1 MADDQSAITV
11 KNPEIVASEPNK
23 QGYRSFTFDAFKFS
37 RDEYFVHITWPK
49 GKHTMEVDRFLRAMV
64 RDIGWGFF
72 YGWIFFDDIF
82 GTTNHYGTVDI
93 YAGAYD
99 NGCKAAGI
107 DFIQTYTAESVS
119 KAFEVISR
127 DWISEGYDPLRAPLE
142 TGSPMGSKGKPM
154 TGPLLR
160 NFNPASRMLGLP
172 GDQPVRSDD
181 TGTPINRAFAD
192 VTMDKPDIEPE
203 PGFEGQLHAINLFDH
218 ISRSDVTW
226 NPSVTAVTK
235 ASICCVTSEEHMLPV
250 IHGND
255 RNEWFIQLSDEIHWK
270 IYDKNSGNPRGTIVM
285 KAGDVC
291 AMPADIRHQGFSP
304 KRCML
309 MVMENGS
316 PELPELYAT
325 GKLAPYPIEF

>member
-1 MADDQSAITV
+1 MAEAKSPAIT
-11 KNPEIVASEPNK
+11 ASEPNK
-23 QGYRSFTFDAFKFS
+23 QGYRTFTFDAWTFS
-37 RDEYFVHITWPK
+37 RDEYFVHIGWPK
-49 GKHTMEVDRFLRAMV
+49 GKHTMEVDRFLRAMS

-72 YGWIFFDDIF
+72 YGWIFFDDVF

-99 NGCKAAGI
+99 QGCKAAGI

-119 KAFEVISR
+119 KAFETICK

-154 TGPLLR
+154 QGPLLR
-160 NFNPASRMLGLP
+160 NFNPATRMLGLP
-172 GDQPVRSDD
+172 GDQPVRSDS

-192 VTMDKPDIEPE
+192 VEMDQPDIEPE

-255 RNEWFIQLSDEIHWK
+255 RNEWFFQLSDEIHWK
-270 IYDKNSGNPRGTIVM
+270 IADKNTGNPRGTIVM

-304 KRCML
+304 KRSML